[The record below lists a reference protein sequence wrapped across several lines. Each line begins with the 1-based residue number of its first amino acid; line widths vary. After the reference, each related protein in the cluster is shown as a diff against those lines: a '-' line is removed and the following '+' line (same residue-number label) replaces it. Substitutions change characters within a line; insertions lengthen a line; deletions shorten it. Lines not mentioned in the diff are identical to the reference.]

1 MICPHCGENNPDNSK
16 YCTRCSA
23 TLSRKQRP
31 AGPGAPAPSGSSSAP
46 KIILLILL
54 VLVVL
59 GGGIFLVKS
68 LLIKDDDT
76 VEEETEEEETSE
88 EETETE
94 EETEEATEEE
104 TEEAATTDWFDDNGL
119 SATSAGSF
127 TFDTMMNDGEDD
139 TDETEVSAKVT
150 ITQTTENAPDG
161 YKIVTATFIYD
172 VSDSDGEQGI
182 LADGAF
188 DRYTGTYFGFENEQP
203 ETEDEDEDDDD
214 SSSNGNSKEEES
226 REGFVKITNGSDDY
240 YIAVVSDQKTEEP
253 MITKTI
259 SIICP
264 NDYDGAVFFS
274 GYSSLEMDKDLKELD
289 PAERLYTFD
298 ELPFMDNGHDC
309 YYFIYETPDDNGKSS
324 WGSYEVKEEPSEEA
338 VETIEPQRR

>member
-1 MICPHCGENNPDNSK
+1 M
-16 YCTRCSA
+16 
-23 TLSRKQRP
+23 
-31 AGPGAPAPSGSSSAP
+31 
-46 KIILLILL
+46 
-54 VLVVL
+54 
-59 GGGIFLVKS
+59 KS
-68 LLIKDDDT
+68 LLKDSDDT

-88 EETETE
+88 EEEETE

-104 TEEAATTDWFDDNGL
+104 TEEAATTDWFDDNDL
-119 SATSAGSF
+119 TASSTGSF

-139 TDETEVSAKVT
+139 TDEMEVSAKVT
-150 ITQTTENAPDG
+150 INQTTENAPDG

-172 VSDSDGEQGI
+172 VSDSDGEKGI

-203 ETEDEDEDDDD
+203 ESEDEDEDDSD
-214 SSSNGNSKEEES
+214 SKNEES

-274 GYSSLEMDKDLKELD
+274 GYSSLDLDKDLKELD

-309 YYFIYETPDDNGKSS
+309 YYFVYETPDDNGKSS
-324 WGSYEVKEEPSEEA
+324 WGSYEVKEEPAEET
-338 VETIEPQRR
+338 VETGEPQRR